1 MITAN
6 TASLKAFILSGVTFS
21 SLVIAS
27 YREPVI
33 AEGRPSIC
41 RSAQRLHPGC
51 DGTADLVRRIFLD
64 EMNSLDRHFG
74 LRWQASG
81 KFKNLPV
88 REDSAGL
95 GLHEQFRHTA
105 ALQPVRVGVHG
116 RGYVGGIAF
125 DRDFPRKR
133 KRRPPPLAGLGE
145 RPSVLRHLLV

>member
-27 YREPVI
+27 SRESVI

-51 DGTADLVRRIFLD
+51 DGTADLVRRIFLH
-64 EMNSLDRHFG
+64 EMDSLDRHFG

-81 KFKNLPV
+81 VFKNLAV
-88 REDSAGL
+88 REDSTRL
-95 GLHEQFRHTA
+95 GLEEQLRHTA
-105 ALQPVRVGVHG
+105 ALQPIRVGVHG
-116 RGYVGGIAF
+116 RSYVGGIAF
-125 DRDFPRKR
+125 DRDFPRER
-133 KRRPPPLAGLGE
+133 QRRPPALAGLDE
-145 RPSVLRHLLV
+145 RPAVLRHLL